1 MTEPKDDADEQAQ
14 ERSDEQPAA
23 PTVQQSS
30 TEVEVYTVGHP
41 SRRRK
46 RIIIAVGVV
55 LALLG
60 AVVAAALVG
69 ESIARQQGTLLIATE
84 VREVFELEPDFPVE
98 VTFVGFSVLA
108 QAVSGELDGVEIVV
122 PELPVGELRG
132 DLELIASGVPLD
144 LEQPTERLQA
154 VYRVAEGDLAGL
166 SGFLAG
172 TVVRDIELDNREIR
186 FGTGFELFGVEF
198 SLVVG
203 VQPSVDDGRL
213 AFTPR
218 SVEFNG
224 QSIDVAALQ
233 SQFGAVVDPLLQP
246 RDFCVAELLPAALR
260 LTAVQVGDT
269 QLVVV
274 LTAEETALGGPGF
287 SQRGSCD

>member
-1 MTEPKDDADEQAQ
+1 MSATSDVTGQVPEGEGQ
-14 ERSDEQPAA
+14 RSTTD
-23 PTVQQSS
+23 
-30 TEVEVYTVGHP
+30 VEVYTP
-41 SRRRK
+41 PNRRRRR

-69 ESIARQQGTLLIATE
+69 ESIARQQGTLIIATE
-84 VREVFELEPDFPVE
+84 VREVFDLEPEHPVD
-98 VTFVGFSVLA
+98 VSFVGFSVLA
-108 QAVSGELDGVEIVV
+108 QAAAGELDGVTVVV

-132 DLELIASGVPLD
+132 DLELIAAGVPLD

-172 TVVRDIELDNREIR
+172 TGVGDIQLDDRQIR
-186 FGTGFELFGVEF
+186 FETGFELFGVEF
-198 SLVVG
+198 ALAVG
-203 VQPSVDDGRL
+203 VEPSVSDGRL

-224 QSIDVAALQ
+224 EPIDVAALQ
-233 SQFGAVVDPLLQP
+233 DQFGAIVDPLLQP
-246 RDFCVAELLPAALR
+246 RDFCVAELLPAALV
-260 LTAVQVGDT
+260 LTAVQVGDE

-274 LTAEETALGGPGF
+274 FTAEETALGGPGF
-287 SQRGSCD
+287 EQQGSCD